1 MIGNRLYLLRKSAG
15 LSQAE
20 LGDMLSVSH
29 HTISA
34 YEKEKSDPSDAT
46 KVWLA
51 RFFGVSVDYL
61 MGLSDERYP
70 GYAAASS
77 DVLLLP
83 PYGAIMEPAQGAG
96 PPPLPQTLPQNPP
109 EKRSLP
115 MKTLLILLLVLAVL
129 FLLLLLLLRPDP
141 SARKKMAPFVGR
153 RYAHR
158 GLHCAQDGI
167 PENSLPAFRRAVEAG
182 YGIELDLHL
191 TTDGQL
197 VVFHDDTLDRVC
209 GVTGR
214 VDEKS
219 YAELQQLRL
228 LGTEERIPLFSE
240 VLDIVAGKIPM
251 IVEVKYQKNYPAL
264 CEKMMSQLRD
274 YTGLYCVESF
284 HPQVIL
290 WMKNHAPAV
299 ARGLLSDRYT
309 EGEGNMT
316 RLTPATWA
324 SQQLLFNWLTAPDFI
339 AYNYLTAPRTRT
351 LSLIRKVWHAP
362 CVAWTVRD
370 ESKEPLALARF
381 DAVIFERYRPAT
393 YITPPIA

>member
-1 MIGNRLYLLRKSAG
+1 
-15 LSQAE
+15 
-20 LGDMLSVSH
+20 
-29 HTISA
+29 
-34 YEKEKSDPSDAT
+34 
-46 KVWLA
+46 
-51 RFFGVSVDYL
+51 
-61 MGLSDERYP
+61 MGR
-70 GYAAASS
+70 
-77 DVLLLP
+77 
-83 PYGAIMEPAQGAG
+83 
-96 PPPLPQTLPQNPP
+96 
-109 EKRSLP
+109 
-115 MKTLLILLLVLAVL
+115 
-129 FLLLLLLLRPDP
+129 
-141 SARKKMAPFVGR
+141 
-153 RYAHR
+153 
-158 GLHCAQDGI
+158 
-167 PENSLPAFRRAVEAG
+167 G
-182 YGIELDLHL
+182 YGNELDLHL
-191 TTDGQL
+191 TTDGLEQL
-197 VVFHDDTLDRVC
+197 PDLP
-209 GVTGR
+209 GEGPGQQ
-214 VDEKS
+214 S
-219 YAELQQLRL
+219 AEGNHQNADQQGDAGQVGLEAVQQLRL

-240 VLDIVAGKIPM
+240 VLDIVAGKIPI

-351 LSLIRKVWHAP
+351 LSLIREVWHAP

-370 ESKEPLALARF
+370 ESKVPLALARF

-393 YITPPIA
+393 YITPPIV

>member
-1 MIGNRLYLLRKSAG
+1 
-15 LSQAE
+15 
-20 LGDMLSVSH
+20 
-29 HTISA
+29 
-34 YEKEKSDPSDAT
+34 
-46 KVWLA
+46 
-51 RFFGVSVDYL
+51 
-61 MGLSDERYP
+61 
-70 GYAAASS
+70 
-77 DVLLLP
+77 
-83 PYGAIMEPAQGAG
+83 
-96 PPPLPQTLPQNPP
+96 
-109 EKRSLP
+109 

-299 ARGLLSDRYT
+299 ARGLLSDR
-309 EGEGNMT
+309 
-316 RLTPATWA
+316 
-324 SQQLLFNWLTAPDFI
+324 
-339 AYNYLTAPRTRT
+339 
-351 LSLIRKVWHAP
+351 
-362 CVAWTVRD
+362 
-370 ESKEPLALARF
+370 
-381 DAVIFERYRPAT
+381 
-393 YITPPIA
+393 

>member
-1 MIGNRLYLLRKSAG
+1 
-15 LSQAE
+15 
-20 LGDMLSVSH
+20 
-29 HTISA
+29 
-34 YEKEKSDPSDAT
+34 
-46 KVWLA
+46 
-51 RFFGVSVDYL
+51 
-61 MGLSDERYP
+61 
-70 GYAAASS
+70 
-77 DVLLLP
+77 
-83 PYGAIMEPAQGAG
+83 
-96 PPPLPQTLPQNPP
+96 
-109 EKRSLP
+109 
-115 MKTLLILLLVLAVL
+115 MKALLILLLVLAVL

-191 TTDGQL
+191 TTDGRL

-290 WMKNHAPAV
+290 WMKNHAPTV

-393 YITPPIA
+393 YITPPVA

>member
-1 MIGNRLYLLRKSAG
+1 
-15 LSQAE
+15 
-20 LGDMLSVSH
+20 
-29 HTISA
+29 
-34 YEKEKSDPSDAT
+34 
-46 KVWLA
+46 
-51 RFFGVSVDYL
+51 
-61 MGLSDERYP
+61 
-70 GYAAASS
+70 
-77 DVLLLP
+77 
-83 PYGAIMEPAQGAG
+83 
-96 PPPLPQTLPQNPP
+96 
-109 EKRSLP
+109 
-115 MKTLLILLLVLAVL
+115 MKALLILLLVLAVL

-191 TTDGQL
+191 TTDGRL

-264 CEKMMSQLRD
+264 CEKMMSMLRD

-290 WMKNHAPAV
+290 WMRKHASAV

-362 CVAWTVRD
+362 CVAWTVRE

>member
-1 MIGNRLYLLRKSAG
+1 
-15 LSQAE
+15 
-20 LGDMLSVSH
+20 
-29 HTISA
+29 
-34 YEKEKSDPSDAT
+34 
-46 KVWLA
+46 
-51 RFFGVSVDYL
+51 
-61 MGLSDERYP
+61 
-70 GYAAASS
+70 
-77 DVLLLP
+77 
-83 PYGAIMEPAQGAG
+83 
-96 PPPLPQTLPQNPP
+96 
-109 EKRSLP
+109 

-214 VDEKS
+214 E
-219 YAELQQLRL
+219 AGHIALA
-228 LGTEERIPLFSE
+228 LGIAIGEQA
-240 VLDIVAGKIPM
+240 AGDGGG
-251 IVEVKYQKNYPAL
+251 VV
-264 CEKMMSQLRD
+264 
-274 YTGLYCVESF
+274 F
-284 HPQVIL
+284 HPQDDLGVEAFDTIQASVIPEL
-290 WMKNHAPAV
+290 RP
-299 ARGLLSDRYT
+299 
-309 EGEGNMT
+309 
-316 RLTPATWA
+316 PATWA

-370 ESKEPLALARF
+370 ESKEPMALARF

>member
-1 MIGNRLYLLRKSAG
+1 M
-15 LSQAE
+15 
-20 LGDMLSVSH
+20 
-29 HTISA
+29 
-34 YEKEKSDPSDAT
+34 
-46 KVWLA
+46 
-51 RFFGVSVDYL
+51 
-61 MGLSDERYP
+61 
-70 GYAAASS
+70 
-77 DVLLLP
+77 
-83 PYGAIMEPAQGAG
+83 
-96 PPPLPQTLPQNPP
+96 
-109 EKRSLP
+109 
-115 MKTLLILLLVLAVL
+115 
-129 FLLLLLLLRPDP
+129 
-141 SARKKMAPFVGR
+141 
-153 RYAHR
+153 
-158 GLHCAQDGI
+158 
-167 PENSLPAFRRAVEAG
+167 EAG

-191 TTDGQL
+191 TTDGRL

-290 WMKNHAPAV
+290 WMKTHAPAV

-381 DAVIFERYRPAT
+381 DAVIFERYRPAPR
-393 YITPPIA
+393 ITPPIV

>member
-1 MIGNRLYLLRKSAG
+1 
-15 LSQAE
+15 
-20 LGDMLSVSH
+20 
-29 HTISA
+29 
-34 YEKEKSDPSDAT
+34 
-46 KVWLA
+46 
-51 RFFGVSVDYL
+51 
-61 MGLSDERYP
+61 
-70 GYAAASS
+70 
-77 DVLLLP
+77 
-83 PYGAIMEPAQGAG
+83 
-96 PPPLPQTLPQNPP
+96 
-109 EKRSLP
+109 

-251 IVEVKYQKNYPAL
+251 IVEVKYQKNYPRPLRENDVSAPGLHRPVL
-264 CEKMMSQLRD
+264 CRKLPPPGHPVDEK
-274 YTGLYCVESF
+274 
-284 HPQVIL
+284 
-290 WMKNHAPAV
+290 
-299 ARGLLSDRYT
+299 
-309 EGEGNMT
+309 
-316 RLTPATWA
+316 
-324 SQQLLFNWLTAPDFI
+324 
-339 AYNYLTAPRTRT
+339 PRPR
-351 LSLIRKVWHAP
+351 RCPRP
-362 CVAWTVRD
+362 C
-370 ESKEPLALARF
+370 S
-381 DAVIFERYRPAT
+381 
-393 YITPPIA
+393 PIAIPRARAI

>member
-1 MIGNRLYLLRKSAG
+1 
-15 LSQAE
+15 
-20 LGDMLSVSH
+20 
-29 HTISA
+29 
-34 YEKEKSDPSDAT
+34 
-46 KVWLA
+46 
-51 RFFGVSVDYL
+51 
-61 MGLSDERYP
+61 
-70 GYAAASS
+70 
-77 DVLLLP
+77 
-83 PYGAIMEPAQGAG
+83 
-96 PPPLPQTLPQNPP
+96 
-109 EKRSLP
+109 

-191 TTDGQL
+191 TTDGRL

-209 GVTGR
+209 GATGR

-362 CVAWTVRD
+362 CVAWTVR
-370 ESKEPLALARF
+370 EEQKEPLALARF
-381 DAVIFERYRPAT
+381 DAVIFERYRPAAH
-393 YITPPIA
+393 IAPSCDETRPNP